1 MWHNIGKQ
9 LGLPTRSLVGWLV
22 SRFLKVGNRVLEE
35 KAVRLCEIQPGDT
48 VLEVGHG
55 PGLGLQS
62 AAGLLTQP
70 SGSLIGVDYSK
81 YMHQVNLSAFKA
93 HIHVHIAYTVY
104 HKPRGQ

>member
-1 MWHNIGKQ
+1 MWRNIGNQ

-22 SRFLKVGNRVLEE
+22 SKFLKVGNRVLEE
-35 KAVRLCEIQPGDT
+35 KAVRLCGIQPGDT

-62 AAGLLTQP
+62 AAALLTEP

-81 YMHQVNLSAFKA
+81 YMHQVNLRA
-93 HIHVHIAYTVY
+93 TY
-104 HKPRGQ
+104 HFIIII